1 MKTKERAYEL
11 KVFSLIFIKGE
22 EMYKFN
28 AQDVIEVERL
38 YNYSLFSIVEDY
50 GISSI
55 TVYQMNVWLENKYN
69 NNNTE
74 YNNEDVDF
82 DTIIN
87 KNKELLDYL
96 IEQEFI
102 IVKQDEKE
110 NNEEYNNAKSVYKE
124 GTNEVSKWG
133 EYYLEYLGEMA
144 CSELSL
150 SDMLKLTPRE
160 LSIVVKGYTK
170 TLKRKFT
177 EDFNNIM
184 LLAHRS
190 AILTAIACFDS
201 KKLPDLKSL
210 LLNDDIDNSSE
221 NTSGN
226 DDTALALALQKF
238 VDRKE

>member
-1 MKTKERAYEL
+1 
-11 KVFSLIFIKGE
+11 
-22 EMYKFN
+22 MYKFN

-38 YNYSLFSIVEDY
+38 YNYSLFSIIEDY

-55 TVYQMNVWLENKYN
+55 TLYQMNIWLENKYN
-69 NNNTE
+69 NNNVK
-74 YNNEDVDF
+74 YKNEDVDF

-102 IVKQDEKE
+102 IIKQDEKE
-110 NNEEYNNAKSVYKE
+110 NSSEYNNNNEKSIYKE

-160 LSIVVKGYTK
+160 LNVVIKGYVK
-170 TLKRKFT
+170 TLRRKNV
-177 EDFNNIM
+177 EEFNDIM
-184 LLAHRS
+184 LLAHRN
-190 AILTAIACFDS
+190 ALLTAIACFDN
-201 KKLPDLKSL
+201 KKMPDLKSL
-210 LLNDDIDNSSE
+210 LLNEDADNDSE
-221 NTSGN
+221 NTSDN